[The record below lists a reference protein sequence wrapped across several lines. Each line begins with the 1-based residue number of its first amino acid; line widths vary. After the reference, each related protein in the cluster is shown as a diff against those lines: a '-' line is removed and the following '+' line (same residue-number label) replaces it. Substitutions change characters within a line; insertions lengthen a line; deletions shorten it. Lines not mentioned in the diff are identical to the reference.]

1 MNEEQ
6 LQQCSNLK
14 EGNESSEQQ
23 QEPQPQQQIA
33 ANVTPKNEK
42 KEESSNNESNGE
54 KTFYLH
60 KLKKKVNL
68 NIKIPNQQKNED
80 YADLTNG
87 TLFNGNVIID
97 KEGVKGLE
105 QQQHQNKDSN
115 DKNNQKQNVEQKNA
129 QDQKQQTN
137 QSQIQTDHN
146 NNNQNSQNGNQQ
158 QGSRL
163 NSGNIAII
171 NSKTK
176 QVITKAN
183 ITQNN
188 LANSNVTYKTPQD
201 QMKDKQASQDS
212 AENQYIEING
222 NHLLISELRRVK
234 VLGHG
239 SSGLV
244 ELAVHDATGIVIG
257 IKSIPLLMNSSF
269 RKQLD
274 QELKTLIQCES
285 DSIVKCYGAYIQKC
299 MINIT
304 LEYMDLGTVHDL
316 VKKVGPLPEIIVA
329 IMAIQVLKGLD
340 YIHNKAKVI
349 HRDIKPSNLLVNSKG
364 QVKIAD
370 FGVSA
375 NLESAVEVKNW
386 VGTVT
391 YMSPERFRGQAY
403 TANTDIWSLGL
414 TICECALGTYPY
426 FDSNQYEKKENLSF
440 WELLEYFN
448 MKPAPRL
455 PENYSEEMK
464 DFVAK
469 CFKKSPLDRPHSHD
483 LLNHEMVKKFS
494 QYDSSYFEEWITKNN
509 LKPAQ
514 DKYEPAPVVSTVQNT
529 PYFSHQNPPNQ
540 TQQTSNQSYQQIKN
554 HDQINLNQQ
563 HNQQNQNGS
572 IQVQQGQNN
581 LSIQQLN
588 STFRKNSQ
596 VQNQQNP
603 VQQQQQQQQQQQLQQ
618 NINQSNIQQQIV
630 QQQVNSQSQQQVQ
643 NLIALQQNQQ
653 QQQQQQQIQ
662 QQQQQM
668 SSQALNSQQL
678 HINTNL
684 ANQNKSNN
692 NSIYQ
697 ISPTI
702 HTFRPNQEQE
712 SENAQEVDEF
722 INDPNEFYGPSD
734 NKTKG
739 IVHQRISSLSDKL
752 APAAPTAA
760 TNTSNSRK
768 SSQILNCN
776 FQEMTIT
783 SNEIVDSINSPLPI
797 ETSIQNPQI
806 PNQQQN
812 SNSRIKQFQIKNPT
826 NLNIQQINQ
835 DNLQRSNQSQIITQ
849 QDQNQQNASQN
860 QPIIQK
866 QNIGHHYSA
875 SISIG
880 QQQRN
885 SNTPRTSLQ
894 YVNNGVQMVQVGYD
908 RMNNSIGVSQIVSP
922 QSQLNSQKVSPSQA
936 AEQFQQTASNQMHGN
951 LNSNQS
957 QSVYLQQQHILQQ
970 QQFQLNLQKIEQV
983 TGGASQNNTPK
994 LITPLASSSINNNIQ
1009 QAQNNYQINN
1019 QAQNIDNVV
1028 QINPN
1033 QQQKFSVPDAQQN
1046 QQLQI
1051 QQQQLQISQQQNK
1064 YFSSQNAQIRKQ
1076 SSLQINMAPQSN
1088 QLAQTKANNLNSQP
1102 ALELNEAN
1110 LQQIQSEYYESINNQ
1125 YDIALIQGVNG
1136 NLIANQI
1143 QEIGQLQNQQYQQ
1156 QPQQIQYQQIN
1167 NYSLPPKPLSN
1178 QKINTPSNQAHSLSI
1193 QKQNSVGSA
1202 VNQQV
1207 YQNQINQKIIQN
1219 QNAANLHQQQLIVQQ
1234 NIQQQQQ
1241 LISNQLQQQNSPD
1254 YSNQFNQIQYQQQ
1267 NQGMQQF
1274 QNMVNKINQQQIV
1287 VSQQLIQSQNMAF
1300 YQQSQ
1305 NLTNYNPSVRNII
1318 QSEDLQTE
1326 VHKRI
1331 EEDHLKLKQL
1341 ITNDFSQKFVDNLLN
1356 SLQIRVK
1363 QKIFEQLSSLIE
1375 KEYQIEFQVLMNNIT
1390 NQLFQPPQIQQQ
1402 QQQQIIQQNAQTQS
1416 NQSYQFPPAFINQ
1429 PSNAFPQQQQVVKN
1443 NFYFQQ
1449 FCSQL
1454 LLLQQLQQV
1463 TQMQANP
1470 QLNINGPLIV
1480 NGPEQIPQQV
1490 QQIPNNAAATA
1501 IRINTN
1507 LPQDKNSNTQ
1517 NSTPLSYKSGSPK
1530 QNNSSPITIN
1540 QNNNLSKQIASQK
1553 QNEMQAPQNQQFQ
1566 QINQANQSTQDQ
1578 KAVNNNLSINQIQ
1591 SNTNQITSNNHDEL
1605 NAQQKL
1611 VPQSQNARQVQQPLP
1626 IDIVTTQEQQ
1636 QTQQQSIQQQQL
1648 LLQQQQQQFM
1658 TQSQDVF
1665 ARERTKQFSQT
1676 PQNQATQNVN
1686 KNGSYTTS
1694 HQQQVQQ
1701 QKAPSQFNKNA
1712 TISDDPNKATDF
1724 ELSKAIQ
1731 KQLGEQKSTLNQPH
1745 TQQQK
1750 QQANQVKENDL
1761 QFQDQIDLQD
1771 NSSGA
1776 HPHAATTC
1784 PHQATINQLQQSS
1797 NNPPQIVNNPNSS
1810 KSKLAHQGS
1819 NNIENTNNFNN
1830 IQHGQQ
1836 INILNDEVNDTEIS
1850 VSNNISNDTS
1860 PINDEE
1866 LLPNPVLKQNYIST
1880 SAQNSQNDHN
1890 LQQIVA
1896 GNGNQSQSQSNINVN
1911 IVGLPKRLTRESI
1924 IINNPQQQAE
1934 LAQNINQQQPAAASQ
1949 GQIPQQTVNQKV
1961 IPVSPNFN
1969 SEEAET
1975 SKKKPQFAD
1984 GTKVVINIQEQNQ
1997 IKKK

>member
-6 LQQCSNLK
+6 LQQCANLK
-14 EGNESSEQQ
+14 EGNEQSEQQ
-23 QEPQPQQQIA
+23 QEPQQQIA
-33 ANVTPKNEK
+33 ANVTQKSEK
-42 KEESSNNESNGE
+42 KEESFSNESNCGE

-68 NIKIPNQQKNED
+68 NIKIPYQQKNED

-87 TLFNGNVIID
+87 TLFNGNVVID

-105 QQQHQNKDSN
+105 QQQHQNKDNS
-115 DKNNQKQNVEQKNA
+115 DKNNYKQNGDQKNI
-129 QDQKQQTN
+129 QEQKQQTN
-137 QSQIQTDHN
+137 QSQIQTDN
-146 NNNQNSQNGNQQ
+146 SNNQISQNGNQQ

-188 LANSNVTYKTPQD
+188 LANSNVTYQTPQD

-212 AENQYIEING
+212 AENQQIEING

-244 ELAVHDATGIVIG
+244 ELAVHDASGIVIG

-340 YIHNKAKVI
+340 YIHNQAKVI

-426 FDSNQYEKKENLSF
+426 FDANQYEKKENLSF

-469 CFKKSPLDRPHSHD
+469 CFKKSPLDRPHSRD

-494 QYDSSYFEEWITKNN
+494 QYDSSYFEEWIVKNN

-514 DKYEPAPVVSTVQNT
+514 DKYEPAPAASTVQNT
-529 PYFSHQNPPNQ
+529 PHFFHQNPPNQ
-540 TQQTSNQSYQQIKN
+540 IQQTSNQSYQQVKN
-554 HDQINLNQQ
+554 NDQINLNQQ
-563 HNQQNQNGS
+563 QNQQSQNGS
-572 IQVQQGQNN
+572 IQVQSAQNH
-581 LSIQQLN
+581 LGIQQLN

-596 VQNQQNP
+596 NQNLQNP
-603 VQQQQQQQQQQQLQQ
+603 VQQQQQQQQLQQ
-618 NINQSNIQQQIV
+618 NNNQSNSQQQIIQQQG
-630 QQQVNSQSQQQVQ
+630 NSQSQLIQ
-643 NLIALQQNQQ
+643 NLMFIQQNQQ
-653 QQQQQQQIQ
+653 QQQQLQQLQ
-662 QQQQQM
+662 QQQ
-668 SSQALNSQQL
+668 SSQTQNQQQL
-678 HINTNL
+678 NIN
-684 ANQNKSNN
+684 ANVSNKNKSNN
-692 NSIYQ
+692 NSISQ

-702 HTFRPNQEQE
+702 HTFRRNQEEKQ
-712 SENAQEVDEF
+712 SQDAQEIDEF

-734 NKTKG
+734 NKAKG
-739 IVHQRISSLSDKL
+739 VVHQRISSLSDKL
-752 APAAPTAA
+752 TPAAPTAA

-768 SSQILNCN
+768 SSQILNYN
-776 FQEMTIT
+776 FQELTIT
-783 SNEIVDSINSPLPI
+783 QNEIVESINSPLPI
-797 ETSIQNPQI
+797 ETSIQTPQI
-806 PNQQQN
+806 PNQQLN

-835 DNLQRSNQSQIITQ
+835 DNLQRSNLPQINTQ
-849 QDQNQQNASQN
+849 QEQNQQHISQN
-860 QPIIQK
+860 PSTMQK

-880 QQQRN
+880 QQQRS

-894 YVNNGVQMVQVGYD
+894 YANNGTQLVQVGQD
-908 RMNNSIGVSQIVSP
+908 RMNNSIGVSQIISP
-922 QSQLNSQKVSPSQA
+922 QSQQNTQKVSPSQV
-936 AEQFQQTASNQMHGN
+936 AEHFQYAVSNQVHSN

-957 QSVYLQQQHILQQ
+957 HSIYLQQQHILQQ

-994 LITPLASSSINNNIQ
+994 LITPLAASSTNSNIQ
-1009 QAQNNYQINN
+1009 QAQNNYQVNN
-1019 QAQNIDNVV
+1019 QAQNLTPDNVV
-1028 QINPN
+1028 QLNPS
-1033 QQQKFSVPDAQQN
+1033 QQQKSSVSDAQQQN
-1046 QQLQI
+1046 LLI
-1051 QQQQLQISQQQNK
+1051 QQQQLQIAQQENK

-1076 SSLQINMAPQSN
+1076 SSLQINLAPQSN
-1088 QLAQTKANNLNSQP
+1088 QLVQIKANNFNSQP
-1102 ALELNEAN
+1102 ALEQNELH
-1110 LQQIQSEYYESINNQ
+1110 LQQIQQEYYENINNQ
-1125 YDIALIQGVNG
+1125 QEIALNQGVNG

-1143 QEIGQLQNQQYQQ
+1143 QDMGQQQNQQCQQ
-1156 QPQQIQYQQIN
+1156 LPQQIQQQQIN
-1167 NYSLPPKPLSN
+1167 SYSLPPKPLQN
-1178 QKINTPSNQAHSLSI
+1178 QKINTPSNQTNHLSI
-1193 QKQNSVGSA
+1193 QKQNSVGTTQ
-1202 VNQQV
+1202 VNQQI
-1207 YQNQINQKIIQN
+1207 YQNQIGQKIINN
-1219 QNAANLHQQQLIVQQ
+1219 QNVANL
-1234 NIQQQQQ
+1234 QQQQQ
-1241 LISNQLQQQNSPD
+1241 QQQIAQQNILQQQQTSSQIQLQNYSD
-1254 YSNQFNQIQYQQQ
+1254 CSNQVQS

-1274 QNMVNKINQQQIV
+1274 QNMVNKINQQQIAV
-1287 VSQQLIQSQNMAF
+1287 NQQLIQNQNMVQ

-1305 NLTNYNPSVRNII
+1305 NLNNFNSSVRNII
-1318 QSEDLQTE
+1318 QSEDIQTE
-1326 VHKRI
+1326 VHKKI
-1331 EEDHLKLKQL
+1331 EEDHLRLKQL
-1341 ITNDFSQKFVDNLLN
+1341 ITNDFSQKFVDNLIS

-1363 QKIFEQLSSLIE
+1363 QKILEQLPSLIE

-1390 NQLFQPPQIQQQ
+1390 NQLFQPLQV
-1402 QQQQIIQQNAQTQS
+1402 QQQQIIQQSSQTQS
-1416 NQSYQFPPAFINQ
+1416 NQSYQFPPPQNNQ
-1429 PSNAFPQQQQVVKN
+1429 LNNTYPQPQYIQQQQQVTQN
-1443 NFYFQQ
+1443 
-1449 FCSQL
+1449 L
-1454 LLLQQLQQV
+1454 
-1463 TQMQANP
+1463 QMQPNAQHNM
-1470 QLNINGPLIV
+1470 NGSLIV
-1480 NGPEQIPQQV
+1480 NGHEQIPQQV
-1490 QQIPNNAAATA
+1490 QQIPNNMTNT

-1530 QNNSSPITIN
+1530 QNNSSPIGIN
-1540 QNNNLSKQIASQK
+1540 QNNNLSKQITSQK
-1553 QNEMQAPQNQQFQ
+1553 QNEIQAPQYQQFQ
-1566 QINQANQSTQDQ
+1566 QLNQQSQPTQDQ
-1578 KAVNNNLSINQIQ
+1578 KAINHNLNANQVQSNNNQIIQNQ
-1591 SNTNQITSNNHDEL
+1591 SSSNNHDEV
-1605 NAQQKL
+1605 NMQQKPL
-1611 VPQSQNARQVQQPLP
+1611 AQNQNARQVQQLLP
-1626 IDIVTTQEQQ
+1626 IDIISAQENQQ
-1636 QTQQQSIQQQQL
+1636 QTQQLYMQQQL
-1648 LLQQQQQQFM
+1648 LLQQQTQAQQQQFM
-1658 TQSQDVF
+1658 TQSQDIIV
-1665 ARERTKQFSQT
+1665 REKTKQFSQT
-1676 PQNQATQNVN
+1676 PQNQLTQNPN
-1686 KNGSYTTS
+1686 KNGSYSTS

-1712 TISDDPNKATDF
+1712 TISNDPNKATDF

-1731 KQLGEQKSTLNQPH
+1731 KQLGEQKSTFNQPH
-1745 TQQQK
+1745 IQQQK
-1750 QQANQVKENDL
+1750 QQTQVKENEL
-1761 QFQDQIDLQD
+1761 QLQDQTELQD
-1771 NSSGA
+1771 NNSAA
-1776 HPHAATTC
+1776 HPPATSIN
-1784 PHQATINQLQQSS
+1784 PHQTCTNQQQQSS
-1797 NNPPQIVNNPNSS
+1797 NTPSQTANNPNPS

-1819 NNIENTNNFNN
+1819 NSIDNANGFNNLQLVQQVNMLNDEINDNEISALNNINN
-1830 IQHGQQ
+1830 IQ
-1836 INILNDEVNDTEIS
+1836 NE
-1850 VSNNISNDTS
+1850 TS

-1866 LLPNPVLKQNYIST
+1866 QLANPVVKQNYIST
-1880 SAQNSQNDHN
+1880 PASTQNEHN
-1890 LQQIVA
+1890 LQQIV
-1896 GNGNQSQSQSNINVN
+1896 GGTGSQNQIQSNINVN
-1911 IVGLPKRLTRESI
+1911 VNAVGLPKRLTRESI
-1924 IINNPQQQAE
+1924 LITNPQQQAE
-1934 LAQNINQQQPAAASQ
+1934 ISQIVNQQQPAAASQ
-1949 GQIPQQTVNQKV
+1949 GQIQQQNANQKV
-1961 IPVSPNFN
+1961 IPVSPKFN
-1969 SEEAET
+1969 NEEAEP

>member
-6 LQQCSNLK
+6 LQQCANLK
-14 EGNESSEQQ
+14 EENEQSEQQ
-23 QEPQPQQQIA
+23 QEIQQQQQQVA
-33 ANVTPKNEK
+33 ANVTPKSDK
-42 KEESSNNESNGE
+42 KEESSNNDTNGGE

-87 TLFNGNVIID
+87 TLFNGNVVID

-115 DKNNQKQNVEQKNA
+115 DKSNQKQNSEQKGT
-129 QDQKQQTN
+129 QDQKLLTN
-137 QSQIQTDHN
+137 QSQIQSDN
-146 NNNQNSQNGNQQ
+146 SNNQISQNGNQQ

-183 ITQNN
+183 ITQNT

-340 YIHNKAKVI
+340 YIHNQAKVI

-469 CFKKSPLDRPHSHD
+469 CFKKSPLDRPHSRD

-494 QYDSSYFEEWITKNN
+494 QYDASYFEEWIVKNN

-514 DKYEPAPVVSTVQNT
+514 DKYEPAHPASTVQNT

-540 TQQTSNQSYQQIKN
+540 LQQTSNQSYSQIKN
-554 HDQINLNQQ
+554 NDQINLNQQ
-563 HNQQNQNGS
+563 QNQQNQNGS
-572 IQVQQGQNN
+572 IQVQSGQNH

-596 VQNQQNP
+596 QQNQQNP
-603 VQQQQQQQQQQQLQQ
+603 VQQQQQQQQQPQLLQPLINNSNSQQQTLQQ
-618 NINQSNIQQQIV
+618 QANSLQQQQI
-630 QQQVNSQSQQQVQ
+630 Q
-643 NLIALQQNQQ
+643 NLMFIQQNQQ
-653 QQQQQQQIQ
+653 QQQQQQQL
-662 QQQQQM
+662 
-668 SSQALNSQQL
+668 SSQGLNQQQL
-678 HINTNL
+678 HINTNI
-684 ANQNKSNN
+684 ANKNISNN
-692 NSIYQ
+692 NSISQ

-702 HTFRPNQEQE
+702 HTFRPNQEEQE
-712 SENAQEVDEF
+712 IQDVQEVDEF

-739 IVHQRISSLSDKL
+739 VVHQRISSLSDKL
-752 APAAPTAA
+752 TPAAPTAA

-768 SSQILNCN
+768 SSQIINCN
-776 FQEMTIT
+776 FQELTIT

-797 ETSIQNPQI
+797 EPNIQTSQI
-806 PNQQQN
+806 PNQQLN

-835 DNLQRSNQSQIITQ
+835 DNLQRSNLPQI

-860 QPIIQK
+860 PASNQK
-866 QNIGHHYSA
+866 QNLGHHYSA

-894 YVNNGVQMVQVGYD
+894 YTQNSTQLAQVGQD
-908 RMNNSIGVSQIVSP
+908 RMNNSIGVSQIISP
-922 QSQLNSQKVSPSQA
+922 KSQQSSQKVSPSQA
-936 AEQFQQTASNQMHGN
+936 AEHFQYAVSNQMHGN

-957 QSVYLQQQHILQQ
+957 QSIYLQQQHILQQ

-983 TGGASQNNTPK
+983 TGGASQNSTPK
-994 LITPLASSSINNNIQ
+994 LITPLAASSANNNLQ
-1009 QAQNNYQINN
+1009 QSQNNYSQHN
-1019 QAQNIDNVV
+1019 QVSSSVLDNGV
-1028 QINPN
+1028 QLNPI
-1033 QQQKFSVPDAQQN
+1033 QQQRPSVSDTLQQN

-1051 QQQQLQISQQQNK
+1051 QQQQMQIAQQQNK

-1076 SSLQINMAPQSN
+1076 SSLQINLAPQSN
-1088 QLAQTKANNLNSQP
+1088 QLAQIKANNFNSQP
-1102 ALELNEAN
+1102 ALEQNE
-1110 LQQIQSEYYESINNQ
+1110 LHFQQIQQEYYENISSQQEIGLNQ
-1125 YDIALIQGVNG
+1125 GING

-1143 QEIGQLQNQQYQQ
+1143 QDMGQLQYQQ
-1156 QPQQIQYQQIN
+1156 QPQQIQQQQMN
-1167 NYSLPPKPLSN
+1167 NYSLPPKPIQN
-1178 QKINTPSNQAHSLSI
+1178 QKINTPNNQTLQLSI
-1193 QKQNSVGSA
+1193 QKQNSVGSTQM
-1202 VNQQV
+1202 NQQI
-1207 YQNQINQKIIQN
+1207 YQNQISQKIIYN
-1219 QNAANLHQQQLIVQQ
+1219 QNAANIQQYQQIVQQ

-1241 LISNQLQQQNSPD
+1241 APPNQLQIQNYPD
-1254 YSNQFNQIQYQQQ
+1254 YSSQVQQ
-1267 NQGMQQF
+1267 NQGIHQF
-1274 QNMVNKINQQQIV
+1274 QNMVNKINQQQIATN
-1287 VSQQLIQSQNMAF
+1287 QQLIQTQNMGL

-1305 NLTNYNPSVRNII
+1305 NLANYNPSVRNII
-1318 QSEDLQTE
+1318 QSEDIQTE

-1331 EEDHLKLKQL
+1331 EEDHLRLKQL

-1363 QKIFEQLSSLIE
+1363 QKILEQLPSLIE

-1390 NQLFQPPQIQQQ
+1390 NQLFQPPQVQQQ
-1402 QQQQIIQQNAQTQS
+1402 QVPQQNVQTQ
-1416 NQSYQFPPAFINQ
+1416 NHQPYQFPPAH
-1429 PSNAFPQQQQVVKN
+1429 SNSLNSAYPQQQYTQQQQVIQN
-1443 NFYFQQ
+1443 
-1449 FCSQL
+1449 L
-1454 LLLQQLQQV
+1454 
-1463 TQMQANP
+1463 QMQPNP
-1470 QLNINGPLIV
+1470 QLNLNGSSAA
-1480 NGPEQIPQQV
+1480 NGQEYIPQQV
-1490 QQIPNNAAATA
+1490 QQISNNMTTT
-1501 IRINTN
+1501 IKINTN

-1530 QNNSSPITIN
+1530 QNNSSPIGIN
-1540 QNNNLSKQIASQK
+1540 QNNNLNKQIASQK
-1553 QNEMQAPQNQQFQ
+1553 QNDNQVPQYQQFQ
-1566 QINQANQSTQDQ
+1566 QANQTNQSIQDQ
-1578 KAVNNNLSINQIQ
+1578 KLITNNLNANQIQ
-1591 SNTNQITSNNHDEL
+1591 SNNSNNQIQNQSSSSNHDEL
-1605 NAQQKL
+1605 NSQQKNL
-1611 VPQSQNARQVQQPLP
+1611 PQNQNIRQTLQPQP
-1626 IDIVTTQEQQ
+1626 IDINTAQESQQ
-1636 QTQQQSIQQQQL
+1636 QIQQQL
-1648 LLQQQQQQFM
+1648 LLQQQIQVQQQQNM
-1658 TQSQDVF
+1658 ISSQDFV
-1665 ARERTKQFSQT
+1665 REKTKQFSQT
-1676 PQNQATQNVN
+1676 PQNQPTQNPN
-1686 KNGSYTTS
+1686 KNGSYSTS

-1701 QKAPSQFNKNA
+1701 QKTPSQFNKNA

-1731 KQLGEQKSTLNQPH
+1731 KQLGEQKSTLHQPNIH
-1745 TQQQK
+1745 PQK
-1750 QQANQVKENDL
+1750 QQANQVKENEL
-1761 QFQDQIDLQD
+1761 QFQEQAELQET
-1771 NSSGA
+1771 NSAA
-1776 HPHAATTC
+1776 HPPATS
-1784 PHQATINQLQQSS
+1784 I
-1797 NNPPQIVNNPNSS
+1797 NPPLTNTNQQQQPSNTPSQTASNTNPS
-1810 KSKLAHQGS
+1810 KSKLTHQGS
-1819 NNIENTNNFNN
+1819 NSIENASSFNN
-1830 IQHGQQ
+1830 LQIAQQ
-1836 INILNDEVNDTEIS
+1836 INMLNDEINDTEIPA
-1850 VSNNISNDTS
+1850 SNNISNEHS

-1866 LLPNPVLKQNYIST
+1866 QLTNPVLKQNYIST
-1880 SAQNSQNDHN
+1880 PASNSQNENN

-1896 GNGNQSQSQSNINVN
+1896 GNGSQSQSQNNINLNV
-1911 IVGLPKRLTRESI
+1911 VGLPKRLTRESI
-1924 IINNPQQQAE
+1924 LINNPQQQAE
-1934 LAQNINQQQPAAASQ
+1934 IAQIVGQQQQQQQQQLQQQQPAAASQ
-1949 GQIPQQTVNQKV
+1949 GQIQQQNVNQKV

-1969 SEEAET
+1969 NEEAEP